1 MSSSAVTTYYV
12 RLDSTDTYPMVLYRR
27 IVDDVER
34 KLKEH
39 IWDKV
44 EKEWKLTSRVTES
57 MFKGG
62 DIEPTTEEVARQY
75 YPEAFKV

>member
-1 MSSSAVTTYYV
+1 MSSSAVTTHYV
-12 RLDSTDTYPMVLYRR
+12 RLDSTDTYPVVLYRR

-44 EKEWKLTSRVTES
+44 EKEWRLTSSVTES

-75 YPEAFKV
+75 FPEAFKV